1 MLLYI
6 GRATSYFIVLLL
18 HIELKGFLFMNKNL
32 EQILS
37 DIITI
42 VGVPANIKGYKY
54 LRDAIY
60 HVVKDI
66 NLASKLTKSLYP
78 LIASENNTSASRV
91 EKAIRHAIEVG
102 YNAGKMTNLNT
113 IFGLE
118 IFNTYDKPS
127 NGEFIALVADRLIL
141 NGYNLKENN

>member
-54 LRDAIY
+54 SCNY
-60 HVVKDI
+60 
-66 NLASKLTKSLYP
+66 
-78 LIASENNTSASRV
+78 
-91 EKAIRHAIEVG
+91 
-102 YNAGKMTNLNT
+102 
-113 IFGLE
+113 
-118 IFNTYDKPS
+118 S
-127 NGEFIALVADRLIL
+127 NGVIKI
-141 NGYNLKENN
+141 